1 MLVDGGT
8 TISLMS
14 YSVFKRLG
22 RDVDELVKTNLTLND
37 MLGNPM
43 EARGI
48 ISMELTKGSKL
59 LATTFFI
66 VEVQGKYSV
75 ILCCDWIHANHCVP
89 SILHQFLI

>member
-59 LATTFFI
+59 LATHSSLSRCKVSIVSFFVVIGFTPII
-66 VEVQGKYSV
+66 V
-75 ILCCDWIHANHCVP
+75 
-89 SILHQFLI
+89 FLLFCTNS